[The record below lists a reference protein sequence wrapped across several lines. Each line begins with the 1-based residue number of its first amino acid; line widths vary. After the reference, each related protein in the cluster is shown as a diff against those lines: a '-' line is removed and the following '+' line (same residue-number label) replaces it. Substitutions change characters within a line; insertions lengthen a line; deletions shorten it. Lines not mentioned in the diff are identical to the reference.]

1 MDHILWDDYRS
12 RLVWC
17 VLTIKSSPYWWICR
31 RRRKTIGGIIT
42 KDHDWYDVYGGLRRS
57 TLVTEACQSQSRQ
70 ITLDRPHQQC
80 CIGDGCG
87 CSVCACVFDFFCLCV
102 YLCLCICV
110 FVLVCLE
117 AVLWRAFISI
127 RRWMWLQPKTL
138 QCACIAPPFHQ
149 SATLSSAKITAHDQ
163 GCIVSQVH
171 KNIHIKSWNHPD
183 QKVLRKSWNSAVFT
197 KVLPF

>member
-1 MDHILWDDYRS
+1 MMCFDHQIISLLMNMPEKKKNNWWDHHQGS

-17 VLTIKSSPYWWICR
+17 VWRSPEVYARHRGLSVTVPPNNARPSSPTMLHWRWMWLQRLC
-31 RRRKTIGGIIT
+31 
-42 KDHDWYDVYGGLRRS
+42 L
-57 TLVTEACQSQSRQ
+57 
-70 ITLDRPHQQC
+70 
-80 CIGDGCG
+80 
-87 CSVCACVFDFFCLCV
+87 CVFDFFCLCV

-149 SATLSSAKITAHDQ
+149 SATLSAAKITAHDQ

-171 KNIHIKSWNHPD
+171 KNIHIKS
-183 QKVLRKSWNSAVFT
+183 
-197 KVLPF
+197 